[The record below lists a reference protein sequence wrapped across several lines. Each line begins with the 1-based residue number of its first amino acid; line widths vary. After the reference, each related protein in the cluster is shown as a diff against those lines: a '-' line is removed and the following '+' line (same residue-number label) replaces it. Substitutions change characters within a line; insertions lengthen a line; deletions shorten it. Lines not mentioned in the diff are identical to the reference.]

1 MAKIPKFFNLL
12 NISSLFPWSQCF
24 SIQNLF
30 SSFFFQEQELFFFHE
45 LSPGSCFFQPKGA
58 HIYNKLVRFMQEE
71 YWKRG
76 FQVKKF
82 KYSNLFPKTISLEF
96 MQSLVVYFFLEKRNN
111 IFFRGN
117 SSYFY
122 IQLFLKYILLILFA
136 NPQEVISPN
145 MYNARL
151 WMTSGHWEHYS
162 DDMFKIDVDKE
173 QFGLKP
179 MNCPGHCLV
188 RKRLFTILL
197 KESNFPKYFLLKK
210 QNQKCNFFD

>member
-1 MAKIPKFFNLL
+1 
-12 NISSLFPWSQCF
+12 
-24 SIQNLF
+24 
-30 SSFFFQEQELFFFHE
+30 
-45 LSPGSCFFQPKGA
+45 
-58 HIYNKLVRFMQEE
+58 
-71 YWKRG
+71 
-76 FQVKKF
+76 
-82 KYSNLFPKTISLEF
+82 
-96 MQSLVVYFFLEKRNN
+96 
-111 IFFRGN
+111 
-117 SSYFY
+117 
-122 IQLFLKYILLILFA
+122 
-136 NPQEVISPN
+136 